1 MKILYITHTNSK
13 DGSCIALINILKYM
27 KDRHEVRVFAPKASA
42 SPDLSNF
49 CRNNGI
55 KCYDSLSYGPY
66 VFDKNK
72 NMLKRIRNNC
82 RTIIYHLIARLAI
95 KKVIDDFK
103 PDIVHENTSVIDL
116 AFKYCIKK
124 GIPHVW
130 HIREYHDS
138 DFGIIL
144 FPSEKVWYKRIQMV
158 GNYNIAITK
167 GIFNYFNLR
176 SSDTVIYDGPICES
190 EIQKNEVI
198 EKQKYFLFVAA
209 CISFKGKGLL
219 DAIKAFDLFSKEH
232 DGYVLKCAGRIEN
245 NDYYAKCMQYI
256 ADNNLKGKILFMGS
270 QPREQIFN
278 LMSHATALLVPS
290 SFEGFGFTVI
300 EAMVNSC
307 LVIGR
312 NTAGVKEQFDN
323 GLGLIGEEIGLR
335 FYNWQEMFQCMDVAV
350 NEDTEHMRMNAF
362 QTVTTLY
369 TYEKNGKQLENYYK
383 GILGSDKK
391 YYTPPSLGLIKIK
404 ALLSTKY

>member
-55 KCYDSLSYGPY
+55 KCYDTFDYGSY
-66 VFDKNK
+66 VFNQNK
-72 NMLKRIRNNC
+72 NLLKRIKNDLK
-82 RTIIYHLIARLAI
+82 TIICHLRARLAI

-116 AFKYCIKK
+116 AFDHCIKK
-124 GIPHVW
+124 HIPHVW
-130 HIREYHDS
+130 HIREYHNR

-144 FPSEKVWYKRIQMV
+144 MPSEKKWYKRIQMV

-167 GIFNYFNLR
+167 GIFKYFNLR
-176 SSDTVIYDGPICES
+176 SSDTVIYDGPLSNKVHPPIIS
-190 EIQKNEVI
+190 DKKKNF
-198 EKQKYFLFVAA
+198 FLFVSAS
-209 CISFKGKGLL
+209 ISFKGKGML
-219 DAIKAFDLFSKEH
+219 DAIMAFDLFSKKH
-232 DGYVLKCAGRIEN
+232 DGYVLKCAGRIDK

-290 SFEGFGFTVI
+290 SFEGFGFIVT
-300 EAMVNSC
+300 EAMANNC

-335 FYNWQEMFQCMDVAV
+335 FDNWQEMATRMEFTI
-350 NEDTEHMRMNAF
+350 NNDTKRMRKNAYE
-362 QTVTTLY
+362 TVMTLY
-369 TYEKNGKQLENYYK
+369 TSEKNGMELEKYYK
-383 GILGSDKK
+383 CILGSNKD
-391 YYTPPSLGLIKIK
+391 YYTPPVSDC
-404 ALLSTKY
+404 SE